1 MLVLMPVVTAYDDN
15 EQVLLFGSISMRFK
29 YLEYAG
35 YGIREMGFRIW
46 VLGN

>member
-1 MLVLMPVVTAYDDN
+1 MLVVTVYDDN

-35 YGIREMGFRIW
+35 YGTRDMGFRVW